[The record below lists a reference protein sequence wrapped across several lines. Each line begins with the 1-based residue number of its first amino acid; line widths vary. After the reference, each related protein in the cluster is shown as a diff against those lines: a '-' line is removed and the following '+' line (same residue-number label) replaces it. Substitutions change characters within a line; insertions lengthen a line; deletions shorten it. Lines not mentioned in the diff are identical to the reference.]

1 MPKRGRNSVD
11 SDKLI
16 KLLELLE
23 NTRKKNLE
31 AIINKKDNPD
41 YLFGHMDGIKYCID
55 LLNYTLM
62 D

>member
-1 MPKRGRNSVD
+1 MD

-62 D
+62 DWKEYQ

>member
-1 MPKRGRNSVD
+1 MD

-55 LLNYTLM
+55 LLNYILM
-62 D
+62 DWKEYQ

>member
-1 MPKRGRNSVD
+1 MDIEID
-11 SDKLI
+11 SNELI
-16 KLLELLE
+16 KLITILE

-55 LLNYTLM
+55 LLNYMLM
-62 D
+62 DWEK

>member
-1 MPKRGRNSVD
+1 MD

-62 D
+62 DWEEYQ